1 MRLVTARL
9 RWVLYLLLCLAGI
22 FNAMDRPIISILKPE
37 MAAEFGWNDRD
48 FGNLAFVTQ
57 MAAAVSF
64 LFTGWLVDRLG
75 LLRSTI
81 VGVTTWSLAA
91 ISHGWATTTSQV
103 VVARV
108 GLGATEAIQT
118 PLVIKTLTVLF
129 PPAKRSLA
137 FGIGSASGALGAIS
151 LPFVIPI
158 LGAWIGWRGALA
170 FGGVAGF
177 VVLAIWLWAARGV
190 SFAPDTQQAA
200 LPLAEQPPEYG
211 AILTD
216 RRTWAIV
223 IAKALS
229 DSTFWMM
236 AFWLPD
242 FYRTTYHLA
251 PQELG
256 YPLAMASIGGGVGA
270 LASGWISTRLL
281 ERGWS
286 VNRTRKTI
294 MFVAALMVLPL
305 PLVYQIHS
313 FWAVAGLIGVVV
325 AGHSGFSL
333 SIFSLIA
340 DIVPSAKVGR
350 VTALGAFA
358 GNVGGALI
366 QVVTGAVLSAQL
378 GFAPLFAFGALTY
391 FLALGWLHLL
401 LPTLR
406 RHEQRAG

>member
-1 MRLVTARL
+1 MKLVTSRL

-22 FNAMDRPIISILKPE
+22 FNAMDRPIIAILKPE
-37 MAAEFGWNDRD
+37 MAADFGWNDQD

-75 LLRSTI
+75 LLRATI

-91 ISHGWATTTSQV
+91 ISHGWAATTSQV

-129 PPAKRSLA
+129 PPDKRSLA
-137 FGIGSASGALGAIS
+137 FGVGQASGAVGAIS
-151 LPFVIPI
+151 LPFLIPI
-158 LGAWIGWRGALA
+158 LAAWIGWRGALA
-170 FGGVAGF
+170 FGGLAGF
-177 VVLAIWLWAARGV
+177 VVLAVWLWAARGV
-190 SFAPDTQQAA
+190 SFTPDQQPAAPQSV
-200 LPLAEQPPEYG
+200 EQPPEYG
-211 AILTD
+211 AILAD

-223 IAKALS
+223 ITKALS
-229 DSTFWMM
+229 DSTFWML

-242 FYRTTYHLA
+242 FYRKTFQLT

-256 YPLAMASIGGGVGA
+256 IPLAMASLGGGIGS
-270 LASGWISTRLL
+270 LLSGWTSTRLL

-286 VNRTRKTI
+286 VNRTRKTV
-294 MFVAALMVLPL
+294 MFVSALMVLPL
-305 PLVYQIHS
+305 TLVVHVDS
-313 FWAVAGLIGVVV
+313 HWAVAVLIGVVA
-325 AGHSGFSL
+325 AGHQGFSL
-333 SIFSLIA
+333 SVFSVIA

-350 VTALGAFA
+350 VTAFGAFT
-358 GNVGGALI
+358 GNAAGALI
-366 QVVTGAVLSAQL
+366 QVVTGAVLSAGL
-378 GFAPLFAFGALTY
+378 GFAPLFACGALTY
-391 FLALGWLHLL
+391 FLALGWLHWM

-406 RHEQRAG
+406 RHGQSSA